1 MSMMKKI
8 TAYFLAML
16 LVLGFT
22 VSPVSGKVAQQP
34 KLSPKAVT
42 LYKGN
47 TKTIQLNNNTKAV
60 TWSTSDS
67 KVVKITEKNKNKI
80 KIKAIKT
87 GTAYISA
94 KVGKQTY
101 KCKVTVKENKTL
113 TVKQATVKLEKWL
126 KDNNKTVKDA
136 ILVYDHKEG
145 NNYVFQYYND
155 MGTHTATINW
165 YYVNCKTGKITA
177 MF

>member
-22 VSPVSGKVAQQP
+22 VSPVSGKAVQQP
-34 KLSPKAVT
+34 KLSQTAVT

-80 KIKAIKT
+80 KIK
-87 GTAYISA
+87 
-94 KVGKQTY
+94 Q
-101 KCKVTVKENKTL
+101 NK
-113 TVKQATVKLEKWL
+113 K
-126 KDNNKTVKDA
+126 
-136 ILVYDHKEG
+136 
-145 NNYVFQYYND
+145 
-155 MGTHTATINW
+155 
-165 YYVNCKTGKITA
+165 
-177 MF
+177 